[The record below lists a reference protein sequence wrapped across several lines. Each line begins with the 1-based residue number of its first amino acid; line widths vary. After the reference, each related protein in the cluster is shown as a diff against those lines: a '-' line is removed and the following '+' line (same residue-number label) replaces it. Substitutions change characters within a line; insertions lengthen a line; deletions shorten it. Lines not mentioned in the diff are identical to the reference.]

1 MTSVIINSVDRA
13 LDILNYLY
21 EQGKEVSITQISK
34 DLDIYKS
41 TVYRTLATLE
51 SKDFV
56 EKNPETEKY
65 GLGMKLFVIGH
76 SIGEKIGLQKVI
88 QPYAKQL
95 HDEFKEA
102 VNVSVLEHS
111 DGGPYHSVMIYK
123 EENKQ
128 ILGFNSD
135 LGSRNECYCA
145 GVGKCLMAFK
155 DQIDL
160 SVYEKFPMTKYT
172 ERTITTIEG
181 LEKELEM
188 VRRQGYAVDDEER
201 ELGLTCIAV
210 PIMNGS
216 TKQAVAAISLSGPTT
231 RIKDSTYE
239 TKIKRLKEIGREISE
254 KLK

>member
-65 GLGMKLFVIGH
+65 GLGMKLFVIGN

-102 VNVSVLEHS
+102 VNVSVLE
-111 DGGPYHSVMIYK
+111 
-123 EENKQ
+123 
-128 ILGFNSD
+128 
-135 LGSRNECYCA
+135 
-145 GVGKCLMAFK
+145 
-155 DQIDL
+155 L
-160 SVYEKFPMTKYT
+160 SL
-172 ERTITTIEG
+172 IHI
-181 LEKELEM
+181 
-188 VRRQGYAVDDEER
+188 
-201 ELGLTCIAV
+201 
-210 PIMNGS
+210 
-216 TKQAVAAISLSGPTT
+216 
-231 RIKDSTYE
+231 
-239 TKIKRLKEIGREISE
+239 
-254 KLK
+254 